1 MSTYVLDASALLA
14 YIYDE
19 PGADRVEAIL
29 KGEEVYM
36 SAATLG
42 EVFYVVMQEEGKEAA
57 LQALA
62 RIRNIGISIVPL
74 DEGLA
79 LSTANLKGFSGIPYV
94 DGMAA
99 ATALEY
105 DATLVTLD
113 PDFER
118 LEGQIRIEWLSQG
131 QA

>member
-1 MSTYVLDASALLA
+1 MSAYVLDASAMLA

-19 PGADRVEAIL
+19 PGADQVAAIL
-29 KGEEVYM
+29 AGEESEVYM
-36 SAATLG
+36 NAATLG
-42 EVFYVVMQEEGKEAA
+42 EVFYDIMQEEGKEAA

-62 RIRNIGISIVPL
+62 RIRNIRIKIIPL
-74 DEGLA
+74 DEDLA

-99 ATALEY
+99 ATALQHN
-105 DATLVTLD
+105 ATLVALD

-118 LEGQIRIEWLSQG
+118 LEDRIKIEWIGPS
-131 QA
+131 